1 MNDLKRNEEFLNVEL
16 DDYENWVESEIEKG
30 NFVPVENFE
39 EWKKALEEAARRTL
53 EKLEKKKIRI
63 TIELEKAEEKD
74 RLLELLKEQFGGSLR
89 IVGA

>member
-16 DDYENWVESEIEKG
+16 DDYENRVESEIEKE

>member
-16 DDYENWVESEIEKG
+16 DNYENWVESEIEKE